1 MNPGKRAHMTMKR
14 REFLSSLAAGGAI
27 AATRG
32 RLSAAPT
39 RRYANDVVELGPD
52 KVKLSRLAMGTGTSG
67 FGGASN
73 QTRQLG
79 VKGIADLF
87 WFGYDNGVTFWDSAD
102 QYGSHPHVKAALENV
117 PREKVAIMTKT
128 HAKTYDEMRKDLDRY
143 RREIGTDY
151 LDIVLLHAVRE
162 ADWPEQRKGAMEY
175 LSEMREKGVVKTHG
189 LSCHSLVAL
198 QRAAKTSWVHGLSCH
213 SLVALHACRR
223 RQDVIETLHVDL
235 ARVNPMGLY
244 MDADAATVIE
254 TLQEMKRNGKGVIG
268 MKRAGLPE
276 AMLMDRL
283 GQGDMR
289 HRVDEML
296 AHALA
301 LDCVDCFTIGAEN
314 RGELSDLVRRI
325 PDASQRGW
333 PRS

>member
-14 REFLSSLAAGGAI
+14 REFLSSLVVGGTV
-27 AATRG
+27 AATQG

-87 WFGYDNGVTFWDSAD
+87 WFGYDNGMTFWDSAD

-198 QRAAKTSWVHGLSCH
+198 QRAAKTPWV
-213 SLVALHACRR
+213 
-223 RQDVIETLHVDL
+223 HVDL

-268 MKRAGLPE
+268 MKI
-276 AMLMDRL
+276 L

>member
-1 MNPGKRAHMTMKR
+1 MTMER
-14 REFLSSLAAGGAI
+14 RKFLSSFMGGGVVAAG
-27 AATRG
+27 RG
-32 RLSAAPT
+32 RLSAALK
-39 RRYANDVVELGPD
+39 RRYANDVIELGPD
-52 KVKLSRLAMGTGTSG
+52 KVRLSRLAMGTGTSG

-79 VKGIADLF
+79 VRGIADLF

-102 QYGSHPHVKAALENV
+102 QYGSHPHLNASLRNV

-128 HAKTYDEMRKDLDRY
+128 HAKTYDQMRKDFDRY

-162 ADWPEQRKGAMEY
+162 SDWPEQRKGAMEY
-175 LSEMREKGVVKTHG
+175 LSEMREKGLVKTHG

-198 QRAAKTSWVHGLSCH
+198 QRAAKTPWV
-213 SLVALHACRR
+213 
-223 RQDVIETLHVDL
+223 HVDL
-235 ARVNPMGLY
+235 ARINPMGLY
-244 MDADAATVIE
+244 MDADSATVIE
-254 TLQEMKRNGKGVIG
+254 VLREMKRNGKGVIG
-268 MKRAGLPE
+268 MKV
-276 AMLMDRL
+276 L

-289 HRVDEML
+289 HRADEML

-301 LDCVDCFTIGAEN
+301 LDSVDCFTIGAEN
-314 RGELSDLVRRI
+314 RGELAGLIRRI

-333 PRS
+333 PPS

>member
-1 MNPGKRAHMTMKR
+1 MTMKR
-14 REFLSSLAAGGAI
+14 REFLHGLVAGGAVAVGGGRLA
-27 AATRG
+27 AATTRG
-32 RLSAAPT
+32 
-39 RRYANDVVELGPD
+39 YANDVIELGPD

-67 FGGASN
+67 FGGSSN

-79 VKGIADLF
+79 VRGIADLF

-102 QYGSHPHVKAALENV
+102 QYGSHPHLKTALKNV
-117 PREKVAIMTKT
+117 RREKVAIMTKT
-128 HAKTYDEMRKDLDRY
+128 RAKTYEQMRKDFDRY

-175 LSEMREKGVVKTHG
+175 LSEMYEKGLLKTHG

-198 QRAAKTSWVHGLSCH
+198 KRAAKTPWV
-213 SLVALHACRR
+213 
-223 RQDVIETLHVDL
+223 HVDL

-254 TLQEMKRNGKGVIG
+254 VLCEMKSSGKGVIG
-268 MKRAGLPE
+268 MKI
-276 AMLMDRL
+276 L

-289 HRVDEML
+289 HRVDDML

-314 RGELSDLVRRI
+314 RGELADLIRRI

-333 PRS
+333 PAS

>member
-14 REFLSSLAAGGAI
+14 REFLSSLVVGGTVT
-27 AATRG
+27 ATQG

-198 QRAAKTSWVHGLSCH
+198 QRAAKTPWV
-213 SLVALHACRR
+213 
-223 RQDVIETLHVDL
+223 HVDL
-235 ARVNPMGLY
+235 ARVNPM
-244 MDADAATVIE
+244 
-254 TLQEMKRNGKGVIG
+254 
-268 MKRAGLPE
+268 
-276 AMLMDRL
+276 
-283 GQGDMR
+283 
-289 HRVDEML
+289 
-296 AHALA
+296 
-301 LDCVDCFTIGAEN
+301 
-314 RGELSDLVRRI
+314 
-325 PDASQRGW
+325 ASTW
-333 PRS
+333 MPTPPP

>member
-1 MNPGKRAHMTMKR
+1 MNPGKGAHMTMKR
-14 REFLSSLAAGGAI
+14 REFLSSLVAGGTV
-27 AATRG
+27 AATQG
-32 RLSAAPT
+32 RLSAAPA

-73 QTRQLG
+73 QTRQMG

-143 RREIGTDY
+143 RQEIGTDY

-198 QRAAKTSWVHGLSCH
+198 QRAAKTPWV
-213 SLVALHACRR
+213 
-223 RQDVIETLHVDL
+223 HVDL

-268 MKRAGLPE
+268 MKI
-276 AMLMDRL
+276 L

-301 LDCVDCFTIGAEN
+301 LDCVDCFTIGAED

>member
-1 MNPGKRAHMTMKR
+1 MTMKR
-14 REFLSSLAAGGAI
+14 REFLHGLVAGGAVAVGGGRLA
-27 AATRG
+27 AATTRG
-32 RLSAAPT
+32 
-39 RRYANDVVELGPD
+39 YANDVIELGPD

-67 FGGASN
+67 FGGSSN

-79 VKGIADLF
+79 VRGIADLF

-102 QYGSHPHVKAALENV
+102 QYGSHPHLKTALKNV
-117 PREKVAIMTKT
+117 RREKVAIMTKT
-128 HAKTYDEMRKDLDRY
+128 RAKTYEQMRKDFDRY

-175 LSEMREKGVVKTHG
+175 LSEMYEKGLLKTHG

-198 QRAAKTSWVHGLSCH
+198 KRAAKTPWV
-213 SLVALHACRR
+213 
-223 RQDVIETLHVDL
+223 HVDL

-254 TLQEMKRNGKGVIG
+254 VLCEMKSSGKGVIG
-268 MKRAGLPE
+268 MKI
-276 AMLMDRL
+276 L

-289 HRVDEML
+289 HRVDDML

-301 LDCVDCFTIGAEN
+301 LNCVDCFTIGAEN
-314 RGELSDLVRRI
+314 RGELADLIRRI

-333 PRS
+333 PAS

>member
-1 MNPGKRAHMTMKR
+1 MTMKR
-14 REFLSSLAAGGAI
+14 REFLHGLVAGGAVAVGGGRLA
-27 AATRG
+27 AATTRG
-32 RLSAAPT
+32 
-39 RRYANDVVELGPD
+39 YANDVIELGPD

-67 FGGASN
+67 FGGSSN

-79 VKGIADLF
+79 VRGIADLF

-102 QYGSHPHVKAALENV
+102 QYGSHPHLKAALKNV
-117 PREKVAIMTKT
+117 RREKVAIMTKT
-128 HAKTYDEMRKDLDRY
+128 RAKTYGQMRKDFDRY

-175 LSEMREKGVVKTHG
+175 LSEMYEKGLLKTHG

-198 QRAAKTSWVHGLSCH
+198 KRAAKTPWV
-213 SLVALHACRR
+213 
-223 RQDVIETLHVDL
+223 HVDL

-254 TLQEMKRNGKGVIG
+254 VLCEMKSNGKGVIG
-268 MKRAGLPE
+268 MKI
-276 AMLMDRL
+276 L

-301 LDCVDCFTIGAEN
+301 LDCVDCFTIGTEN
-314 RGELSDLVRRI
+314 RGELADLIRRI
-325 PDASQRGW
+325 PDASERGW
-333 PRS
+333 PRT

>member
-1 MNPGKRAHMTMKR
+1 MNS
-14 REFLSSLAAGGAI
+14 LSSLAAGGAI

-32 RLSAAPT
+32 RLSAAPA
-39 RRYANDVVELGPD
+39 RRYANDVFELGPD

-143 RREIGTDY
+143 RRELGTDY

-198 QRAAKTSWVHGLSCH
+198 QRAAKTSWVH
-213 SLVALHACRR
+213 
-223 RQDVIETLHVDL
+223 VDL

-268 MKRAGLPE
+268 MKI
-276 AMLMDRL
+276 L

-289 HRVDEML
+289 RRVDEML